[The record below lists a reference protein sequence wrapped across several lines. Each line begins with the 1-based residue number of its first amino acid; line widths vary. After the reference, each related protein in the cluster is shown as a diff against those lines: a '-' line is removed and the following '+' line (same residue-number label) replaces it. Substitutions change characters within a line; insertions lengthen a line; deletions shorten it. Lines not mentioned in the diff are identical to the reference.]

1 MNNNTIIS
9 APVNYHSCIKTGC
22 SRKRQSSSVN
32 RGHICQYHCMIVM
45 FNICVFLYFLMIS
58 AHSALFLSNYFC
70 FILLTGNR
78 GDTSSR
84 RSPVLYTHTH
94 THTQTHTHTHAYTHF
109 FTQSWVPKDLQC
121 VCVCLCVCDN
131 ESCWLAAVIGY
142 LCGLWRWPS
151 VWCQLDARQTAHT
164 VFMCVCVCVCVCV
177 RES

>member
-45 FNICVFLYFLMIS
+45 FNMCVFLYFLMIS

-84 RSPVLYTHTH
+84 RSPVLCTHTH
-94 THTQTHTHTHAYTHF
+94 THTHKHTHTHTHMHTH
-109 FTQSWVPKDLQC
+109 TSSPSL
-121 VCVCLCVCDN
+121 
-131 ESCWLAAVIGY
+131 ESQRTY
-142 LCGLWRWPS
+142 S
-151 VWCQLDARQTAHT
+151 
-164 VFMCVCVCVCVCV
+164 VCVCVYVCV
-177 RES
+177 IMKAADWQL